1 MIYMNKKPAET
12 SERDEILAQVCD
24 RVRLIRHTIKKGTF
38 WTPELYS
45 RPKTTQMLLFLD
57 GSGYVKTE
65 TAAFNIS
72 EPALFVPE
80 FDKETVTV
88 KAVEEDIECLE
99 IVSQMNPEDCN
110 QINKSHMVFPR
121 FRPFS
126 QAWEYTMD
134 IFDGPEANA
143 AGYVLI
149 ENRKL
154 GANNM
159 GILRSRVPGKS
170 IIQKDCLPAYD
181 QFVIGL
187 SGASSFLNV
196 NGETVKLEEG
206 DVAFIPKGS
215 EFDFR
220 SEESGMIHHIWFTL
234 NRAYDIV

>member
-1 MIYMNKKPAET
+1 MIYMNKKPVEKT
-12 SERDEILAQVCD
+12 ERDEILAQVCD

-65 TAAFNIS
+65 TAAYNIS

-88 KAVEEDIECLE
+88 KAVEEDIECME
-99 IVSQMNPEDCN
+99 IISQMNPEDCN

-134 IFDGPEANA
+134 IFDSPEANA

-159 GILRSRVPGKS
+159 GILRSKTVGKS
-170 IIQKDCLPAYD
+170 KISKDCLPTYD

-187 SGASSFLNV
+187 SGASCMMKV
-196 NGETVKLEEG
+196 NEEEVKLEEG
-206 DVAFIPKGS
+206 DVAFIPKGT
-215 EFDFR
+215 EFEF
-220 SEESGMIHHIWFTL
+220 SSGEEGMIHHIWFTL
-234 NRAYDIV
+234 NRAYDE